1 METFLGKYFSYKM
14 RDLKVEEF
22 INLREANMSVEEY
35 YLKFTLLSRYDQSL
49 LSRPREEMSRFVTAV
64 DDLVKE
70 EFHMTMLHNDMNFS
84 RLMVYA

>member
-35 YLKFTLLSRYDQSL
+35 YLKFTVLSRYVPTL
-49 LSRPREEMSRFVTAV
+49 VCNPRDEMSRFVTN
-64 DDLVKE
+64 K
-70 EFHMTMLHNDMNFS
+70 TS
-84 RLMVYA
+84 KRRLSYYHALE